1 MDNWKGKTRYTFNA
15 MVSVQDLEDTLMGII
30 RIGCWFWFQVS
41 VQDLEDTYQPPF
53 RSCIQEAQASGVM
66 CSYNQ
71 VNGVPTYADYNFLTK
86 TARGSWGF
94 YG

>member
-1 MDNWKGKTRYTFNA
+1 M
-15 MVSVQDLEDTLMGII
+15 
-30 RIGCWFWFQVS
+30 VS

-94 YG
+94 YGYITSDCDAVSIIHDAQGYAKTSEDA

>member
-1 MDNWKGKTRYTFNA
+1 MSELKVSACCKHFTAYDMDNWKGKTRYTFNA
-15 MVSVQDLEDTLMGII
+15 M
-30 RIGCWFWFQVS
+30 VS

-71 VNGVPTYADYNFLTK
+71 VNGVPTCADYNFLTK